1 MFVGGNGPFDILE
14 YNLGENSKEANMA
27 ESNVTDSSKG
37 ESVLPGSRLEMQ
49 RYQIF
54 VGIQVFF
61 LIISLITGGFNFKV
75 WSMLDTSILIVSI
88 GVTGLLFILEN
99 TKLRQTIFYA
109 SIILYLLAVV
119 DMALNILISGAVGWG
134 DL

>member
-1 MFVGGNGPFDILE
+1 MTEADVTNTSTPQGAHLE
-14 YNLGENSKEANMA
+14 L
-27 ESNVTDSSKG
+27 
-37 ESVLPGSRLEMQ
+37 Q

-61 LIISLITGGFNFKV
+61 LVISLITGGFNFKI
-75 WSMLDTSILIVSI
+75 WSMLDTSILIISI
-88 GVTGLLFILEN
+88 GVTGLLFVLEN
-99 TKLRQTIFYA
+99 TKLRQVIFYA

-134 DL
+134 EL

>member
-1 MFVGGNGPFDILE
+1 MADS
-14 YNLGENSKEANMA
+14 NLTENS
-27 ESNVTDSSKG
+27 SG

>member
-1 MFVGGNGPFDILE
+1 MT
-14 YNLGENSKEANMA
+14 
-27 ESNVTDSSKG
+27 ESNLPDASVPSSA
-37 ESVLPGSRLEMQ
+37 RLEMQ

-61 LIISLITGGFNFKV
+61 LVISLITGGFNFKV

-99 TKLRQTIFYA
+99 SKLRQTIFYA

-134 DL
+134 EL

>member
-1 MFVGGNGPFDILE
+1 
-14 YNLGENSKEANMA
+14 MA
-27 ESNVTDSSKG
+27 DPETTDSSRG

-61 LIISLITGGFNFKV
+61 LVISLITGGFNFKV

-88 GVTGLLFILEN
+88 GVTGLLFILDN

-109 SIILYLLAVV
+109 AIILYLLAVV
-119 DMALNILISGAVGWG
+119 DMAINILISGAVGWG
-134 DL
+134 RM

>member
-1 MFVGGNGPFDILE
+1 
-14 YNLGENSKEANMA
+14 MA
-27 ESNVTDSSKG
+27 ETNVTNAPKE
-37 ESVLPGSRLEMQ
+37 ESVLPGSRVEMQ

-75 WSMLDTSILIVSI
+75 WSMLDTSILIISI
-88 GVTGLLFILEN
+88 GVTGLLFVLEDS
-99 TKLRQTIFYA
+99 KLRKIIFHA
-109 SIILYLLAVV
+109 SIFLYLLAVL